1 MKTWLT
7 LALVAFT
14 LGSAPVASAAG
25 SSSRPLERYLTA
37 TLHLRRHQARQVAR
51 AVRHNPLELNTPE
64 QVADRLRPVL
74 TAAQYER
81 YADLQNNHA
90 AYQMLQRLA
99 TQR

>member
-7 LALVAFT
+7 LALLACT
-14 LGSAPVASAAG
+14 LGAAPVASAT
-25 SSSRPLERYLTA
+25 SHTSRPLTRYLTA
-37 TLHLRRHQARQVAR
+37 TLHLRRHKARQVER
-51 AVRHNPLELNTPE
+51 AVQRNPLELSTPE

-74 TAAQYER
+74 TATQYEQ

-99 TQR
+99 AQR